1 MNMEK
6 HISGFELVKS
16 QKISEVNGEGFEYVH
31 QKTKAHL
38 VFLKTDDK
46 NKAFAIGFRTP
57 PHDSTGVPHI
67 IEHSVLCGS
76 DKFTTKEP
84 FVDLMKGSLNTF
96 LNAMTY
102 PDKTMYPFSSQNIE
116 DYKNILH
123 IYVDA
128 VFNPKMKTIK
138 EIFMQEGWHYEIAD
152 KDAPLTLNGVVYNE
166 MKGAYSS
173 PEEILDNEITNAIF
187 DNCYQYSSGGDPDV
201 IPELTYEDFKA
212 FHEKYYHPS
221 NCCIYIYGDIDAAEI
236 MEILDRDYLSKFDF
250 KEIDSEIGL
259 TKPFDKEKN
268 LKGTYSIGKDDSDE
282 GKTYAEITYVIPE
295 GIDSKLATAMD
306 TMASAL
312 FNADSACIKNKILDA
327 GLCQNIQCYFDN
339 HKLQPTFNI
348 IIQNTTDENAKK
360 IFDIIESSLKELS
373 ENGIDRKLI
382 EGCILS
388 NEFSNKEYIT
398 IKAGRGV
405 NMASSIFARYFYG
418 RDPFEELKINGQFDY
433 AKSLLENKGFEGLIK
448 KYLIDNQFR
457 AKIILNPEKGLS
469 EKKADALAKKLADF
483 KATLSDEQIKA
494 IMDEEAVLK
503 LRQRTPDSEED
514 LKTIPNLKVS
524 DIEKK
529 VSDLSVSET
538 KKNGYNLYHYN
549 AETNGI
555 VYGRMLTDASV
566 LESEELPYLGFVCN
580 ALSMLPTENY
590 TVTTLPNAIMEN
602 IGDISFTASA
612 ISDNNDS
619 DKAYKFFEINFK
631 AMEEKFPN
639 AVEIIKEILNKTNF
653 NSKERLKQILNI
665 IVSRM
670 ESEMISNGHI
680 YGMIR
685 VGANLSPASRFTE
698 NCKFY
703 TYYQFVK
710 DIANNFDKKA
720 DEFIS
725 KSEAVLKK
733 VLNSNNTIVSV
744 AGNNHIK
751 ELFEKEIDKIC
762 SEFKPVSVPTAQKFE
777 RTHINEGI
785 MTTSNVQYV
794 TMGYDFKEFGIKHTG
809 KMDVLQT
816 IMSTDYAWN
825 NIRVL
830 GGAYGAPF
838 RITNEGVM
846 FSSYRD
852 PHLNNSM
859 KVYREAGEYF
869 KNLELTETEFNNY
882 IIGTISS
889 MDMPKTAEQKCVMA
903 VNNMIAHITDK
914 DRQTR
919 RDEVLSAKLSEINA
933 LGDML
938 TKITDKNLYVVFGN
952 EKKIKE
958 NEKLFDRLSEA
969 K

>member
-6 HISGFELVKS
+6 KISGFELVKS
-16 QKISEVNGEGFEYVH
+16 QRIDEVNGDGFEYVH
-31 QKTKAHL
+31 EKTKAHL
-38 VFLKTDDK
+38 VFLKTEDK

-173 PEEILDNEITNAIF
+173 PEEILDSEITKAIF

-236 MEILDRDYLSKFDF
+236 MEILDRDYLSKFDY
-250 KEIDSEIGL
+250 KDINSEIGL
-259 TKPFDKEKN
+259 TKPFTAEKN
-268 LKGTYSIGKDDSDE
+268 IKGTYSIGKDDSED
-282 GKTYAEITYVIPE
+282 GKTYAQITYVIPD
-295 GIDSKLATAMD
+295 GIEPKLATAMD
-306 TMASAL
+306 SLSSAL
-312 FNADSACIKNKILDA
+312 FNADSACIKNKILDE

-360 IFDIIESSLKELS
+360 IFDIIEASLNEIV

-388 NEFSNKEYIT
+388 NEFSNKEFIT
-398 IKAGRGV
+398 IRAGRGV
-405 NMASSIFARYFYG
+405 NMASSVFARYFYG
-418 RDPFEELKINGQFDY
+418 RDPFEELKINVQFDY

-457 AKIILNPEKGLS
+457 AKIVLSPEKGLS
-469 EKKADALAKKLADF
+469 ERKAEALAKKLADY
-483 KATLSDEQIKA
+483 KATLSDSEIKA
-494 IMDEEAVLK
+494 IMDEEAALK
-503 LRQRTPDSEED
+503 LRQKTPDTEKD
-514 LKTIPNLKVS
+514 LETIPKLKVS

-529 VSDLSVSET
+529 AAPLYVTET
-538 KKNGYNLYHYN
+538 KMNGYNLYHYN
-549 AETNGI
+549 SETNGI
-555 VYGRMLTDASV
+555 VYGRLLTDASV
-566 LESEELPYLGFVCN
+566 LTTEELPYLGFICN

-590 TVTTLPNAIMEN
+590 TVSSLPNAIMEN
-602 IGDISFTASA
+602 MGDVNFTVGA
-612 ISDNNDS
+612 ISDNNS
-619 DKAYKFFEINFK
+619 DKVSKFFEINFK
-631 AMEEKFPN
+631 AMEEKFPK
-639 AVEIIKEILNKTNF
+639 AAEILKEILFKTEF
-653 NSKERLKQILNI
+653 NSKERLKQILNM

-685 VGANLSPASRFTE
+685 VSANLSPAERFIE
-698 NCKFY
+698 NAKFY

-710 DIANNFDKKA
+710 DISDNFDAKA
-720 DEFIS
+720 DDLIT
-725 KSEAVLKK
+725 KSREVLAK

-744 AGNNHIK
+744 AGNEHIK
-751 ELFEKEIDKIC
+751 EIFAKEIDKIC
-762 SEFKPVSVPTAQKFE
+762 SEFKTVSAPKAEKFE

-838 RITNEGVM
+838 RITNSGVT

-869 KNLELTETEFNNY
+869 KNLKLTETEFNNY

-903 VNNMIAHITDK
+903 VNNIIANVTDE

-919 RDEVLSAKLSEINA
+919 RDEVLSAKLPEINA

-958 NEKLFDRLSEA
+958 NAKLFDKISDA